1 LFAIFAREDLKI
13 YSWHEAERADRYE
26 YVITTT
32 RYDFDKTS
40 YPEAEIVHRIMRGDA
55 LLAVIKKP

>member
-1 LFAIFAREDLKI
+1 LKI
-13 YSWHEAERADRYE
+13 YSWHEVERADRYE